1 MGYHGNFKNRGR
13 IMRKVRV
20 KKLRKEL
27 QKMMSDKPITP
38 WIWRKHKEA
47 YVRG

>member
-1 MGYHGNFKNRGR
+1 MGFDGDFNERGR
-13 IMRKVRV
+13 KMRKVRV

-27 QKMMSDKPITP
+27 KAILGDKPMTA
-38 WIWRKHKEA
+38 WMWRKHKEA